1 MSINRDLADSAAVP
15 PFRKNIIINGDMR
28 IWQRGTTFTA
38 TPTDFTADRFQWI
51 QAGAGVVSVKRDPAT
66 PANLGRYGYA
76 LKVDVTTA
84 DASIAAG
91 DVYGVRYPIE
101 AQDIQH
107 LNIGTTAAKTVT
119 LSFRVASGKT
129 GIHSGSL
136 RNGGGNRSYVFEY
149 TINAVNA
156 WETKTITIDLDTT
169 GTWLKDNNLG
179 MDLFFS
185 VATGT
190 TFQGTVDAWTAGNF
204 VGSASQVNVMD
215 NVANNFWV
223 ANVQLE
229 VGTEATDFEYR
240 SITQELVLC
249 QRYFEKSYNSDV
261 VPGTA
266 TQVGIEY
273 GRADNGVSTAISY
286 QSLRF
291 KVTKRDTPTISY
303 YGHAGTLSRISDG
316 TGVERS
322 VTAGV
327 GVNNIGASGFG
338 QDYILGSAADGKR
351 LFHWIADAE
360 L

>member
-240 SITQELVLC
+240 HFAEELALC
-249 QRYFEKSYNSDV
+249 QRYYEVGTKEWHLTYIDSSVTGDRVSHRFATTKRATPSLITISNPLSVVGDGTINSTVEDDA
-261 VPGTA
+261 GFSTSMNA
-266 TQVGIEY
+266 
-273 GRADNGVSTAISY
+273 GRTTIGVSRA
-286 QSLRF
+286 QF
-291 KVTKRDTPTISY
+291 D
-303 YGHAGTLSRISDG
+303 
-316 TGVERS
+316 
-322 VTAGV
+322 
-327 GVNNIGASGFG
+327 
-338 QDYILGSAADGKR
+338 
-351 LFHWIADAE
+351 WIADAE